1 MRSALAVGAEALVL
15 VALVLVAR
23 FFEPSPAAPFEVVD
37 RLFAERALGAIALL
51 LLKHVR
57 ALLVRGANRGEY
69 DGANCPGA
77 IELLCSQQLRD
88 WHATRVSTSLRS
100 GNKNP

>member
-1 MRSALAVGAEALVL
+1 MTVEGAGRKRPLRH
-15 VALVLVAR
+15 AR
-23 FFEPSPAAPFEVVD
+23 
-37 RLFAERALGAIALL
+37 LRATTPRGPDLRAIALL

-57 ALLVRGANRGEY
+57 ALLVRGPNRGEY

-88 WHATRVSTSLRS
+88 WHATRVSPAPGQATRIPRTCRPYFV
-100 GNKNP
+100 GPD